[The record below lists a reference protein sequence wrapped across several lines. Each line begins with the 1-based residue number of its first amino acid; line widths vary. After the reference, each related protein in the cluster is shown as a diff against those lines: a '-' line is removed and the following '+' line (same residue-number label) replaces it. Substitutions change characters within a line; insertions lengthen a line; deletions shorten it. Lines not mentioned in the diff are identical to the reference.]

1 MQTQVRVFAC
11 DVIIF
16 KPQAYPWVIVS
27 IAQIEY
33 SNFFE
38 EGEIAVC
45 DWYGINNGP
54 VKLCDTQSLCYT
66 GR

>member
-1 MQTQVRVFAC
+1 MQTQVGVFVC

-16 KPQAYPWVIVS
+16 KPQAYPWVTVS

-38 EGEIAVC
+38 EGEMYVT
-45 DWYGINNGP
+45 
-54 VKLCDTQSLCYT
+54 DT
-66 GR
+66 